1 MIQSNFEVVQDT
13 YALDVQRMFEYFI
26 MEFELSDQDPNI
38 EFYEDP
44 EGRSKKYYMNCIE
57 KMKRDEKTTMF
68 VDWEH
73 VTQFSTERGNQDNDK
88 QFCEDIMVNFYRF
101 EPYLRKA
108 LLSCV
113 LAVDPAFAKN
123 KVFFVAFYNL
133 PACNKLRNMK
143 TNTIGQLTAIY
154 GTVTRTT
161 EVRPELLTGT
171 FQCKDCNTIIR
182 DIEQQF
188 KYTLPQMCR
197 NANCQNR
204 DNFDL
209 VVDQSEFTDWQ
220 KLRIQEDSGDI
231 PAGSMPRSLDV
242 IL

>member
-88 QFCEDIMVNFYRF
+88 QFCEDIMVNFY
-101 EPYLRKA
+101 
-108 LLSCV
+108 
-113 LAVDPAFAKN
+113 
-123 KVFFVAFYNL
+123 
-133 PACNKLRNMK
+133 
-143 TNTIGQLTAIY
+143 
-154 GTVTRTT
+154 
-161 EVRPELLTGT
+161 
-171 FQCKDCNTIIR
+171 
-182 DIEQQF
+182 
-188 KYTLPQMCR
+188 
-197 NANCQNR
+197 
-204 DNFDL
+204 
-209 VVDQSEFTDWQ
+209 
-220 KLRIQEDSGDI
+220 
-231 PAGSMPRSLDV
+231 
-242 IL
+242 